1 MKRYGMVIRVKPGKA
16 GEYKRLHAAV
26 WPDVLRAITKSH
38 ITNYS
43 IYLKDDLLFSYY
55 EYVGTDYEADMK
67 EMAADP
73 VVQKWWNVC
82 VPLLEPLPARSVGEL
97 WANMEEVF
105 HLD

>member
-1 MKRYGMVIRVKPGKA
+1 MKRYGMVLRVKPGKA
-16 GEYKRLHAAV
+16 GEYKRLHAEV
-26 WPDVLRAITKSH
+26 WPDVLRAITQSH

-73 VVQKWWNVC
+73 VVQKWWDVC
-82 VPLLEPLPARSVGEL
+82 VPLLEPLSTRSVDEL